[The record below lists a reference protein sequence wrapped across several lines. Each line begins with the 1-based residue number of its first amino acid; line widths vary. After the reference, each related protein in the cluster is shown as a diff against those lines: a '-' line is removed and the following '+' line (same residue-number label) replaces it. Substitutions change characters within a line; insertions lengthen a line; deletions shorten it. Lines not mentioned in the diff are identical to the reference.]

1 MKIKLCGLFREE
13 DIEAAN
19 EAGPDY
25 IGFVFAEKSRRR
37 VSMEQAAHLH
47 KGLREGI
54 AVVGVFLH
62 EKQENIVALY
72 RDAVID
78 LAQLHGDESPQYIA
92 ALRQDCTVP
101 VIKSVRVE
109 TGSEIEAVSQCGAHY
124 FLLDHGAGGSG
135 ERFDWQV
142 LSEHTA
148 SLERP
153 WFLAGGIT
161 VDTIV
166 EAMRYKPYGIDVSS
180 GAETRGLKDREKMIR
195 LVELVR
201 SAS

>member
-1 MKIKLCGLFREE
+1 MKIKICGLFREE

-25 IGFVFAEKSRRR
+25 IGLVFAAKSRRR
-37 VSMEQAAHLH
+37 VSLEQAARLRTR
-47 KGLREGI
+47 LREGI
-54 AVVGVFLH
+54 AVVGVFVD
-62 EKQENIVALY
+62 EKRENIVALY
-72 RDAVID
+72 RDGVID
-78 LAQLHGDESPQYIA
+78 LAQLHGGESPEYITL
-92 ALRQDCTVP
+92 LRQDCAVP
-101 VIKSVRVE
+101 VIKAVQVE
-109 TGSEIEAVSQCGAHY
+109 KGSEIDSRCGAQY
-124 FLLDHGAGGSG
+124 FLLDHGPGGSG

-166 EAMRYKPYGIDVSS
+166 EAMQYKPYGLDVSS
-180 GAETRGLKDREKMIR
+180 GAETKGLKDREKMIR
-195 LVELVR
+195 LVALVR